1 MCASLSTCVGVRA
14 SCVGG
19 GAAAEKLATLGA
31 DLNVRNQLG
40 STALHYAAMEGHTA
54 TCQKL
59 LKLGADLAAV
69 NEAGSSALALAVP
82 LLVCVLCCGWEGGR
96 NLFLKVLVH
105 RGASVD
111 VGVERI
117 FRCTRVF
124 GSVLWNPYAV
134 STLQVCSLLECLS
147 CLNFK

>member
-96 NLFLKVLVH
+96 TEGGREGLNKLLKLNPKH
-105 RGASVD
+105 KRAST
-111 VGVERI
+111 RI
-117 FRCTRVF
+117 R
-124 GSVLWNPYAV
+124 A
-134 STLQVCSLLECLS
+134 
-147 CLNFK
+147 